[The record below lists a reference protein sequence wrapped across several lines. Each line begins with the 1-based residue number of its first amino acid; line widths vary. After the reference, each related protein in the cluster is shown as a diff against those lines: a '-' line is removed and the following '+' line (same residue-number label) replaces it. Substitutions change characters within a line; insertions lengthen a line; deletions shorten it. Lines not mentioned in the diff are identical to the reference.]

1 MDLVR
6 PYVDVPARP
15 AAAELRLMPCSSGRG
30 RICWLEIIRLIASS
44 LTALCLLLP
53 LRPAVLASQRRTM
66 PTAPRHH
73 WRPVLRSC
81 GQSLLCDTDVAGRH
95 STFISCRLR
104 EYLLGGFLLRHS
116 PRAVSLASPLKSA
129 TPLPVVQS
137 SSARQRSLL
146 GSRWPAGR
154 LCSVATGG
162 CICASW
168 AANTNVP

>member
-1 MDLVR
+1 
-6 PYVDVPARP
+6 
-15 AAAELRLMPCSSGRG
+15 MPCSSGRG

-53 LRPAVLASQRRTM
+53 LRPAVLASQRSTM

-81 GQSLLCDTDVAGRH
+81 GQSLLCDTDIAGRH

-104 EYLLGGFLLRHS
+104 ENLLGCFLLRHS

-162 CICASW
+162 CICGS
-168 AANTNVP
+168 